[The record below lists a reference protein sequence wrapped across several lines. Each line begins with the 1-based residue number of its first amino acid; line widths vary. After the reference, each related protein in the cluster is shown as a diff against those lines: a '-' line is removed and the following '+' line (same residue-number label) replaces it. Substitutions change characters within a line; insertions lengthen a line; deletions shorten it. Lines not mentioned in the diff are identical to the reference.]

1 MPFYDLRCKDCD
13 EISNIRATMSEKEEG
28 HIPCPKCGSYNME
41 THYISAPAY
50 IKSTGEK
57 PPACP
62 SSNTC
67 GNSGCR
73 FAG

>member
-13 EISNIRATMSEKEEG
+13 EIANIRATMLEKEESR
-28 HIPCPKCGSYNME
+28 ISCPKCSSQNME
-41 THYISAPAY
+41 TYYISAPAY
-50 IKSTGEK
+50 IKTTGEK
-57 PPACP
+57 PLSCP